1 MASSF
6 RPSFLLLF
14 LHLDDTTSEA
24 AAAKGDGSMV
34 QKASTNLTDMMQ
46 KAIAREIQV
55 SVQYMWQHIMAKGLE
70 SAEIAETFEEVAIAE
85 MKHAEKIAER
95 LFYFDVVPT
104 TKPSPIV
111 IVPTLKEMLEADAK
125 AEEEAIDLYK
135 EIIKQAA
142 SEGDS
147 TTRLLFEQI
156 LADEEEHHDT
166 FTTLLG
172 R

>member
-1 MASSF
+1 
-6 RPSFLLLF
+6 
-14 LHLDDTTSEA
+14 
-24 AAAKGDGSMV
+24 MV
-34 QKASTNLTDMMQ
+34 QKASATLTDMMN

-55 SVQYMWQHIMAKGLE
+55 SVQYMWQHVMAKGLE
-70 SAEIAETFEEVAIAE
+70 SAETADIFKEVAITE

-104 TKPSPIV
+104 TKPDPINV
-111 IVPTLKEMLEADAK
+111 GGTVKEMLSVDAK
-125 AEEEAIDLYK
+125 AEEEAIELYK
-135 EIIKQAA
+135 AIIKQAN

-156 LADEEEHHDT
+156 LAEEEDHHDT

-172 R
+172 K

>member
-1 MASSF
+1 
-6 RPSFLLLF
+6 
-14 LHLDDTTSEA
+14 
-24 AAAKGDGSMV
+24 MV
-34 QKASTNLTDMMQ
+34 QKASSTLTDMMN
-46 KAIAREIQV
+46 KAVAREIQV
-55 SVQYMWQHIMAKGLE
+55 SVQYMWQHVMAKGLN
-70 SAEIAETFEEVAIAE
+70 SAEIADMFEDAAIEE

-104 TKPSPIV
+104 TKPSPIEV
-111 IVPTLKEMLEADAK
+111 GGDVKHMLEVDAK

-135 EIIKQAA
+135 AIIKQAE

-156 LADEEEHHDT
+156 LAEEEKHHDT

-172 R
+172 K

>member
-1 MASSF
+1 
-6 RPSFLLLF
+6 
-14 LHLDDTTSEA
+14 
-24 AAAKGDGSMV
+24 MV
-34 QKASTNLTDMMQ
+34 QKASTKLTDMLQ
-46 KAIAREIQV
+46 QAIAREIQV

-70 SAEIAETFEEVAIAE
+70 SAGIADVLENAAIEE

-95 LFYFDVVPT
+95 IFYFDIVPT

-111 IVPTLKEMLEADAK
+111 VVPGLKEMLE

-135 EIIKQAA
+135 AIIKQAD

-156 LADEEEHHDT
+156 LADEERHHDT

-172 R
+172 K

>member
-1 MASSF
+1 
-6 RPSFLLLF
+6 
-14 LHLDDTTSEA
+14 
-24 AAAKGDGSMV
+24 MV
-34 QKASTNLTDMMQ
+34 QKASNKLTDLMQ

-55 SVQYMWQHIMAKGLE
+55 SVQYMWQHVMAKGLE
-70 SAEIAETFEEVAIAE
+70 SAEIADVFEDVAVSE

-104 TKPSPIV
+104 TKPDPIKV
-111 IVPTLKEMLEADAK
+111 GGTMKEMLEFDAK

-135 EIIKQAA
+135 EIIKQAS
-142 SEGDS
+142 SEGDT

-156 LADEEEHHDT
+156 LADEEGHHDT

-172 R
+172 K

>member
-1 MASSF
+1 
-6 RPSFLLLF
+6 
-14 LHLDDTTSEA
+14 
-24 AAAKGDGSMV
+24 MV
-34 QKASTNLTDMMQ
+34 QKASTKLTDMLQ
-46 KAIAREIQV
+46 QAIAREIQV

-70 SAEIAETFEEVAIAE
+70 SAEIAEVFEDAAIEE

-95 LFYFDVVPT
+95 IFYFDVVPT

-111 IVPTLKEMLEADAK
+111 VVPGLKEMLEADAK

-135 EIIKQAA
+135 AIIKQAE

-156 LADEEEHHDT
+156 LADEERHHDT

-172 R
+172 K

>member
-1 MASSF
+1 
-6 RPSFLLLF
+6 
-14 LHLDDTTSEA
+14 
-24 AAAKGDGSMV
+24 MV
-34 QKASTNLTDMMQ
+34 QKASAALTDMLQ

-70 SAEIAETFEEVAIAE
+70 SAEIADVFEDVAISE

-95 LFYFDVVPT
+95 LFYFDVIPT
-104 TKPSPIV
+104 TKPDPIKV
-111 IVPTLKEMLEADAK
+111 GGSLKEMLEADAT

-135 EIIKQAA
+135 AIIKQAA

-156 LADEEEHHDT
+156 LADEESHHDT

>member
-1 MASSF
+1 
-6 RPSFLLLF
+6 
-14 LHLDDTTSEA
+14 
-24 AAAKGDGSMV
+24 MV
-34 QKASTNLTDMMQ
+34 QKASTKLTGMLNQ
-46 KAIAREIQV
+46 AIAREVQV

-70 SAEIAETFEEVAIAE
+70 AAEIAGVFKDVAVTE

-104 TKPSPIV
+104 TKPDPIKV
-111 IVPTLKEMLEADAK
+111 GGSLKEMLEYDAK

-135 EIIKQAA
+135 EIIKLAA

-147 TTRLLFEQI
+147 TTRLLFEEI
-156 LADEEEHHDT
+156 LAEEEDHHDT

-172 R
+172 K